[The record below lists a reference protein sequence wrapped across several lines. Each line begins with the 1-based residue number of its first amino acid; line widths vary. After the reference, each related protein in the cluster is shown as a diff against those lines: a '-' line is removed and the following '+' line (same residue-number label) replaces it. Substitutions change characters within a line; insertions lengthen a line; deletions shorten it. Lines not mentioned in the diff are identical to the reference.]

1 MIWVQEDN
9 MKIYLKGVWLEDV
22 HRIYLAADKNQFQG
36 LVNLVL
42 NTWAP

>member
-1 MIWVQEDN
+1 

-22 HRIYLAADKNQFQG
+22 DWIYLAQDKNHFQG
-36 LVNLVL
+36 VVNLVL